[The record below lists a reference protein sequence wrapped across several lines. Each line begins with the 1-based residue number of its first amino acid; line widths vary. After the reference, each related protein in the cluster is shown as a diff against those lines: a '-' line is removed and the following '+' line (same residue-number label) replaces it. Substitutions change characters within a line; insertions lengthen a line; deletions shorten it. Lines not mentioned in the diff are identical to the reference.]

1 MALEG
6 DTRGILEPHA
16 GLARFTLERHRPS
29 PDLADWVE
37 RHWVVR
43 WNLADGEAFTQAIL
57 PHPCVNLVSEPG
69 LIAVHG
75 IPTARW
81 QRTLSGS
88 GMAIGTKFKPGG
100 FAGFF
105 GRPAGELN
113 DRSLALPDI
122 FGEPGTRLDFALAA
136 CDGDVEVHIEA
147 VEAFLRER
155 RPAPDPRYDLVRAVV
170 ADMLHPPER
179 ATVAALARR
188 HGVSPRT
195 LQRAFRDYVGVGPKW
210 VLRRYRIHV
219 AAERIAA
226 GDADD
231 LAALAWE
238 LGFFDQAHFTRD
250 FTAQIGRSPLAY
262 ARACAAAA
270 RPPEPVAPA

>member
-6 DTRGILEPHA
+6 NTHGILEPGA
-16 GLARFTLERHRPS
+16 GLARFALERRPPSDDLS
-29 PDLADWVE
+29 PWVE
-37 RHWVVR
+37 RHWIVR
-43 WNLADGEAFTQAIL
+43 WSLAPGEEFTQTIL

-75 IPTARW
+75 I
-81 QRTLSGS
+81 RTGHSHHPLAGE

-100 FAGFF
+100 FACFI
-105 GRPAGELN
+105 RQPARELN
-113 DRSLALPDI
+113 DRSVPLGDL
-122 FGEPGTRLDFALAA
+122 FGEPGTRLDFALAERTKDPDA
-136 CDGDVEVHIEA
+136 HIAA
-147 VEAFLRER
+147 VEDFLRER
-155 RPAPDPRYDLVRAVV
+155 KPDPDPRYELV
-170 ADMLHPPER
+170 R
-179 ATVAALARR
+179 ATVANMLSGPARITVGELAER
-188 HGVSPRT
+188 HGVAPRT
-195 LQRAFRDYVGVGPKW
+195 LQRAFRDYVGVNPKW

-226 GDADD
+226 GEADD

-250 FTAQIGRSPLAY
+250 FTKQVGRAPLAY

-270 RPPEPVAPA
+270 GRPHSSVAA